1 MGRWIV
7 NSAWP
12 YVNSVPHL
20 GTFIHLLSADVYTR
34 YLRLKGEDVIAVT
47 GSDEHGTPIEV
58 EALRKGINPKELTD
72 KYHNL
77 ILELLKKYS
86 ISFDNYTRTESPTHI
101 KFSQS
106 FYLKLYENSYV
117 TKKTVELPHCDKCSR
132 FLPDRFVEG
141 KCPYCGFESARGD
154 QCENCGRVLDPIEL
168 IDWHCVL
175 CGSKP
180 TIRPSTHWFFE
191 LPRFEEDIKNYLTK
205 NEQLPENAKNFSL
218 RWIEEGLKPRALTRD
233 NKWGVPSPFPGS
245 EGKTIYVWMEAL
257 LGYLSASIEFY
268 QNKKNPDLWK
278 EYWKNRQ
285 TKNVH
290 FIGKD
295 NIPFHTIIFPALLMA
310 SKENYILP
318 WQVSSTE
325 FILYEGQGKF
335 SKSRK
340 IGVWMDEALEVA
352 EPEYWRYVLI
362 SIRPEM
368 KDTNFTWR
376 EFERHI
382 NTELNDILGNFV
394 HRTLTFVKSNFESC
408 IPEVNDISEKDKEII
423 AIAKNVPSKVG
434 DLMDRFRLKEAL
446 LAVVDLARSGNEY
459 MSKMEPWHLIKS
471 DKQAAANTINV
482 CSQLVRNLAIVLYP
496 FLPRTSQLIW
506 DQLALKEDVGKQNWF
521 NAGEMHLPAGHK
533 IGKPQP
539 LFHKVDSVE
548 IMKNWKL
555 DSRAQMKK

>member
-1 MGRWIV
+1 LGRWIV

-58 EALRKGINPKELTD
+58 EALRKGINPKVLTD

-101 KFSQS
+101 QFAQS
-106 FYLKLYENSYV
+106 FYLKLYENNHV
-117 TKKTVELPHCDKCSR
+117 IKKTVELPYCDKCSR

-141 KCPYCGFESARGD
+141 KCPYCEFESARGD
-154 QCENCGRVLDPIEL
+154 QCENCGRVLDPTEL
-168 IDWHCVL
+168 IDWHCVF

-180 TIRPSTHWFFE
+180 TIQPSTHWFFE
-191 LPRFEEDIKNYLTK
+191 LPRFEKDVKNYLIN

-245 EGKTIYVWMEAL
+245 EGKTIYVWMEAV
-257 LGYLSASIEFY
+257 LGYISASIEFSE
-268 QNKKNPDLWK
+268 NKGNPDLWK
-278 EYWKNRQ
+278 EYWKDRQ

-310 SKENYILP
+310 SKENYVLP

-335 SKSRK
+335 SKSRR

-352 EPEYWRYVLI
+352 GPEYWRYVLI

-368 KDTNFTWR
+368 KDANFTWR

-394 HRTLTFVKSNFESC
+394 HRTLTFVKSNFESR
-408 IPEVNDISEKDKEII
+408 IPEAKDVSEQDKEII
-423 AIAKNVPSKVG
+423 AIAKNVPVKVG
-434 DLMDRFRLKEAL
+434 NLMDRFRLKEAL
-446 LAVVDLARSGNEY
+446 LAVIDLARSGNEY
-459 MSKMEPWHLIKS
+459 MSRMEPWHLIKS
-471 DKQAAANTINV
+471 DEQAAANTINV
-482 CSQLVRNLAIVLYP
+482 CSQLVRNLAIILYP

-506 DQLALKEDVGKQNWF
+506 KQLALEEDVDTQNWF
-521 NAGEMHLPAGHK
+521 NAGEMQLPAGHK
-533 IGKPQP
+533 IGKPKP

-548 IMKNWKL
+548 IMKNWKP
-555 DSRAQMKK
+555 DSGAQMKK

>member
-1 MGRWIV
+1 VGRWIV

-20 GTFIHLLSADVYTR
+20 GTFIHLLAADVYTR

-77 ILELLKKYS
+77 IVDLLKKYS

-106 FYLKLYENSYV
+106 FYLKLYKNNYII
-117 TKKTVELPHCDKCSR
+117 KKSIELPHCGKCNR

-154 QCENCGRVLDPIEL
+154 QCENCGRVLDPTEL
-168 IDWHCVL
+168 LNLHCVF

-180 TIRPSTHWFFE
+180 TIQQSTHWFFD
-191 LPRFEEDIKNYLTK
+191 LPRFEKDIKDYLIN

-233 NKWGVPSPFPGS
+233 NRWGVPSPFPGS
-245 EGKTIYVWMEAL
+245 EGKTIYVWMEAV
-257 LGYLSASIEFY
+257 LGYISASIEFSE
-268 QNKKNPDLWK
+268 NEGNPNLWK
-278 EYWKNRQ
+278 EYWKNKE

-295 NIPFHTIIFPALLMA
+295 NIPFHTIIFPALLLA
-310 SKENYILP
+310 SKEDYILP

-335 SKSRK
+335 SKSRR
-340 IGVWMDEALEVA
+340 IGVWMDEALEIA

-394 HRTLTFVKSNFESC
+394 HRTLTFVKSYFEGC
-408 IPEVNDISEKDKEII
+408 IPKANELSEQDKEII
-423 AIAKNVPSKVG
+423 DIAKNVPSKVG

-446 LAVVDLARSGNEY
+446 LAVIDLARSGNEY

-482 CSQLVRNLAIVLYP
+482 CSQLVRNLAILLYP

-506 DQLALKEDVGKQNWF
+506 KQLALEEYVDKQNWF
-521 NAGEMHLPAGHK
+521 NAGEIQLPADHK
-533 IGKPQP
+533 IGNPKP
-539 LFHKVDSVE
+539 LFHKVDSE
-548 IMKNWKL
+548 KILKNWKP
-555 DSRAQMKK
+555 DSSA

>member
-1 MGRWIV
+1 MSRWII

-77 ILELLKKYS
+77 ILELLEKYS

-101 KFSQS
+101 KFVQS
-106 FYLKLYENSYV
+106 FYLKLYEKSYV
-117 TKKTVELPHCDKCSR
+117 TKKTIELPHCDKCDR

-154 QCENCGRVLDPIEL
+154 QCENCGRVLDPTEL
-168 IDWHCVL
+168 IDVHCVF

-180 TIRPSTHWFFE
+180 TIQESTHWFFD
-191 LPRFEEDIKNYLTK
+191 LPRFEKEIKNYLTN

-233 NKWGVPSPFPGS
+233 NRWGVPSPFPGS
-245 EGKTIYVWMEAL
+245 EDKTIYVWMEAV
-257 LGYLSASIEFY
+257 LGYLSASIEFSE
-268 QNKKNPDLWK
+268 NEGKPNLWK
-278 EYWKNRQ
+278 EYWKNKE
-285 TKNVH
+285 TKNAH

-310 SKENYILP
+310 SKEDYILP

-335 SKSRK
+335 SKSRR

-382 NTELNDILGNFV
+382 NTELNDILGNFI
-394 HRTLTFVKSNFESC
+394 HRTLTFVKSNFESR
-408 IPEVNDISEKDKEII
+408 IPEANDMSEQDKEII
-423 AIAKNVPSKVG
+423 DIARNAPSKVG
-434 DLMDRFRLKEAL
+434 NLLDRFRLKEAL
-446 LAVVDLARSGNEY
+446 FAVVDLARSGNEY

-471 DKQAAANTINV
+471 DKHSAANTINV
-482 CSQLVRNLAIVLYP
+482 CSQLVRNLAILLYP

-506 DQLALKEDVGKQNWF
+506 KQLALEEDVEKQNWF
-521 NAGEMHLPAGHK
+521 NAGEMQLLAGHE
-533 IGKPQP
+533 IGNPQP
-539 LFHKVDSVE
+539 LFHKVDSVK
-548 IMKNWKL
+548 IMRNWKP
-555 DSRAQMKK
+555 DSGAQMKK

>member
-1 MGRWIV
+1 LGRWIV

-106 FYLKLYENSYV
+106 FYRKLYENNHV
-117 TKKTVELPHCDKCSR
+117 MKKTVELPHCDKCSR

-141 KCPYCGFESARGD
+141 KCPYCEFESARGD
-154 QCENCGRVLDPIEL
+154 QCDNCGRVLDPTEL
-168 IDWHCVL
+168 IGGHCVF

-180 TIRPSTHWFFE
+180 TIKPSTHWFFE
-191 LPRFEEDIKNYLTK
+191 LPRFEKDIENYLIN

-245 EGKTIYVWMEAL
+245 EGKTIYVWMEAV
-257 LGYLSASIEFY
+257 LGYLSASIEFSE
-268 QNKKNPDLWK
+268 NKGNPDLWK
-278 EYWKNRQ
+278 EYWMDKQ

-310 SKENYILP
+310 SKENYVLP

-335 SKSRK
+335 SKSRR

-352 EPEYWRYVLI
+352 ESEYWRYVLI

-368 KDTNFTWR
+368 KDANFTWR

-394 HRTLTFVKSNFESC
+394 HRTLTFVKSNFESH
-408 IPEVNDISEKDKEII
+408 IPEAEDISEQDKEII
-423 AIAKNVPSKVG
+423 SIAKNAPSKIG
-434 DLMDRFRLKEAL
+434 ELMDRFRLKEAL

-459 MSKMEPWHLIKS
+459 MSRKEPWHLIKS

-482 CSQLVRNLAIVLYP
+482 CSQLVRNLAIILYP
-496 FLPRTSQLIW
+496 FLPQTSQLIW
-506 DQLALKEDVGKQNWF
+506 KQLALEGDVSTQNWF
-521 NAGEMHLPAGHK
+521 NAGELQLPSGHK
-533 IGKPQP
+533 IGKPKP

-548 IMKNWKL
+548 IMKNWKP
-555 DSRAQMKK
+555 DSGA

>member
-1 MGRWIV
+1 LGRWIV

-86 ISFDNYTRTESPTHI
+86 ISFDNYSRTESPTHI
-101 KFSQS
+101 QFSQS
-106 FYLKLYENSYV
+106 FYRKLYENNHI
-117 TKKTVELPHCDKCSR
+117 TKKTVELPYCDKCSR

-141 KCPYCGFESARGD
+141 KCPYCEFESARGD
-154 QCENCGRVLDPIEL
+154 QCDNCGRVLDPTEL
-168 IDWHCVL
+168 IDWHCVF

-180 TIRPSTHWFFE
+180 TIQPSTHWFFE
-191 LPRFEEDIKNYLTK
+191 LPRFEKDIKNYLIN

-218 RWIEEGLKPRALTRD
+218 RWIQEGLKPRALTRD

-245 EGKTIYVWMEAL
+245 EGKTIYVWMEAV
-257 LGYLSASIEFY
+257 LGYLSASIEFSE
-268 QNKKNPDLWK
+268 NKGNPDLWK
-278 EYWKNRQ
+278 EYWKDKQ

-295 NIPFHTIIFPALLMA
+295 NIPFHTIIFPALLIA
-310 SKENYILP
+310 SEENYVLP

-335 SKSRK
+335 SKSRR

-362 SIRPEM
+362 SIRPEV
-368 KDTNFTWR
+368 KDANFTWR

-394 HRTLTFVKSNFESC
+394 HRTLTFVKSNFESR
-408 IPEVNDISEKDKEII
+408 IPEVKDISEQDKEII
-423 AIAKNVPSKVG
+423 AIWKNVPSKVG

-446 LAVVDLARSGNEY
+446 FAVVDLARSGNEY
-459 MSKMEPWHLIKS
+459 MSRKEPWHLIKS
-471 DKQAAANTINV
+471 DEQAAANTINV
-482 CSQLVRNLAIVLYP
+482 CSQLVRNLAIILYP

-506 DQLALKEDVGKQNWF
+506 KQLALEEDVSTQNWF
-521 NAGEMHLPAGHK
+521 NAGEMLLPSGHK
-533 IGKPQP
+533 IGKPKP
-539 LFHKVDSVE
+539 LFHKVDSAE
-548 IMKNWKL
+548 IMKNWKP
-555 DSRAQMKK
+555 DSGAQIKK

>member
-1 MGRWIV
+1 LGKWII

-86 ISFDNYTRTESPTHI
+86 ISFDNYSRTESPTHI
-101 KFSQS
+101 QFSQS
-106 FYLKLYENSYV
+106 FYRKLYEKNHII
-117 TKKTVELPHCDKCSR
+117 KKIVELPYCDKCSR

-141 KCPYCGFESARGD
+141 KCPYCEFESARGD
-154 QCENCGRVLDPIEL
+154 QCDKCGRVLDPTEL
-168 IDWHCVL
+168 IDWHCVF

-180 TIRPSTHWFFE
+180 TIQPSTHWFFE
-191 LPRFEEDIKNYLTK
+191 LPRFERDIKNYLIN

-218 RWIEEGLKPRALTRD
+218 RWIQEGLKPRALTRD
-233 NKWGVPSPFPGS
+233 NKWGVPSPFLGS
-245 EGKTIYVWMEAL
+245 EGKTIYVWMEAV
-257 LGYLSASIEFY
+257 LGYLSASIEFSE
-268 QNKKNPDLWK
+268 NKGNPDLWK
-278 EYWKNRQ
+278 EYWKDKQ

-295 NIPFHTIIFPALLMA
+295 NIPFHTIIFPALLIA
-310 SKENYILP
+310 SEENYILP

-335 SKSRK
+335 SKSRR

-368 KDTNFTWR
+368 KDANFTWR

-408 IPEVNDISEKDKEII
+408 IPEVKDISEQDKEII
-423 AIAKNVPSKVG
+423 AIAKNVPSKVS

-459 MSKMEPWHLIKS
+459 MSKKEPWHLVKS

-482 CSQLVRNLAIVLYP
+482 CSQLVRNLAIILYP

-506 DQLALKEDVGKQNWF
+506 KQLALEEDVSTQNWF
-521 NAGEMHLPAGHK
+521 SASEMQLPAGHK
-533 IGKPQP
+533 IGKPKP
-539 LFHKVDSVE
+539 LFHKVDSAE
-548 IMKNWKL
+548 IMKNWKP
-555 DSRAQMKK
+555 DSGAQIKK

>member
-106 FYLKLYENSYV
+106 FYLKLYENGYV
-117 TKKTVELPHCDKCSR
+117 MKKTVELPHCDKCSR

-168 IDWHCVL
+168 IDWHCVF

-257 LGYLSASIEFY
+257 LGYLSASIEFSRI
-268 QNKKNPDLWK
+268 KKIQI
-278 EYWKNRQ
+278 YGKNTGRIDKLKMY
-285 TKNVH
+285 TLLGKTTFL
-290 FIGKD
+290 FI
-295 NIPFHTIIFPALLMA
+295 
-310 SKENYILP
+310 
-318 WQVSSTE
+318 Q
-325 FILYEGQGKF
+325 
-335 SKSRK
+335 
-340 IGVWMDEALEVA
+340 
-352 EPEYWRYVLI
+352 
-362 SIRPEM
+362 
-368 KDTNFTWR
+368 
-376 EFERHI
+376 
-382 NTELNDILGNFV
+382 
-394 HRTLTFVKSNFESC
+394 
-408 IPEVNDISEKDKEII
+408 
-423 AIAKNVPSKVG
+423 
-434 DLMDRFRLKEAL
+434 
-446 LAVVDLARSGNEY
+446 
-459 MSKMEPWHLIKS
+459 
-471 DKQAAANTINV
+471 
-482 CSQLVRNLAIVLYP
+482 
-496 FLPRTSQLIW
+496 
-506 DQLALKEDVGKQNWF
+506 
-521 NAGEMHLPAGHK
+521 
-533 IGKPQP
+533 
-539 LFHKVDSVE
+539 
-548 IMKNWKL
+548 
-555 DSRAQMKK
+555 

>member
-86 ISFDNYTRTESPTHI
+86 ISFDNYSRTESPTHI
-101 KFSQS
+101 QFSQS
-106 FYLKLYENSYV
+106 FYRKLYENNHV
-117 TKKTVELPHCDKCSR
+117 TKKTVKLPYCDKCSR

-154 QCENCGRVLDPIEL
+154 QCENCGRVLDPTEL
-168 IDWHCVL
+168 IDWHCVF
-175 CGSKP
+175 CGTKP
-180 TIRPSTHWFFE
+180 TIQPSTHWFFE
-191 LPRFEEDIKNYLTK
+191 LPRFEKDIENYLINNK
-205 NEQLPENAKNFSL
+205 QLPENAKNFSL

-245 EGKTIYVWMEAL
+245 EGKTIYVWMEAV
-257 LGYLSASIEFY
+257 LGYLSASIEFSE
-268 QNKKNPDLWK
+268 NKGNPDLWK
-278 EYWKNRQ
+278 EYWKDKQ

-295 NIPFHTIIFPALLMA
+295 NIPFHTIIFPALLIA
-310 SKENYILP
+310 SEENYILP

-335 SKSRK
+335 SKSRR

-408 IPEVNDISEKDKEII
+408 IPEAKDISEQDEKII

-459 MSKMEPWHLIKS
+459 MSRMEPWHLIKS

-482 CSQLVRNLAIVLYP
+482 CSQLVRNLAIILYP

-506 DQLALKEDVGKQNWF
+506 KQLALEEDVGTQNWF
-521 NAGEMHLPAGHK
+521 NAGEMNLPAGHK
-533 IGKPQP
+533 IGKSQP
-539 LFHKVDSVE
+539 LFQKVDSVE
-548 IMKNWKL
+548 IMKNWKP
-555 DSRAQMKK
+555 DSGAQMKK

>member
-58 EALRKGINPKELTD
+58 EALRKGINPKKLTD

-86 ISFDNYTRTESPTHI
+86 ISFDNYSRTESPTHI
-101 KFSQS
+101 QFSQS
-106 FYLKLYENSYV
+106 FYRKLYENNHI
-117 TKKTVELPHCDKCSR
+117 TKKTVELPYCDKCSR

-141 KCPYCGFESARGD
+141 KCPYCEFESARGD
-154 QCENCGRVLDPIEL
+154 QCDNCGRVLDPTEL
-168 IDWHCVL
+168 IDWHCVF

-180 TIRPSTHWFFE
+180 TIQPSTHWFFE
-191 LPRFEEDIKNYLTK
+191 LPRFEKDIKNYLIN

-218 RWIEEGLKPRALTRD
+218 RWIQEGLKPRALTRD

-245 EGKTIYVWMEAL
+245 EGKTIYVWMEAV
-257 LGYLSASIEFY
+257 LGYLSASIEFSE
-268 QNKKNPDLWK
+268 NKGNPDLWK
-278 EYWKNRQ
+278 EYWKDKQ

-295 NIPFHTIIFPALLMA
+295 NIPFHTIIFPALLIA
-310 SKENYILP
+310 SEENYVLP

-335 SKSRK
+335 SKSRR

-368 KDTNFTWR
+368 KDANFTWR

-394 HRTLTFVKSNFESC
+394 HRTLTFVKSNFESR
-408 IPEVNDISEKDKEII
+408 IPEVKDISEQDKEII
-423 AIAKNVPSKVG
+423 AIWKNVPSKVG

-446 LAVVDLARSGNEY
+446 FAVVDLARSGNEY
-459 MSKMEPWHLIKS
+459 MSRKEPWHLIKN
-471 DKQAAANTINV
+471 DEQAAANTINV
-482 CSQLVRNLAIVLYP
+482 CSQLVRNLAIILYP

-506 DQLALKEDVGKQNWF
+506 KQLALEEDVSTQNWF
-521 NAGEMHLPAGHK
+521 NAGEMQLPSGHK
-533 IGKPQP
+533 IGKPKP
-539 LFHKVDSVE
+539 LFHKVDSAE
-548 IMKNWKL
+548 IMKNWKP
-555 DSRAQMKK
+555 DSGAQIKK

>member
-1 MGRWIV
+1 LGRWIV

-34 YLRLKGEDVIAVT
+34 YLRLKGEEVIAVT

-58 EALRKGINPKELTD
+58 EALRKGIKPKELTD
-72 KYHNL
+72 KYHSL

-101 KFSQS
+101 RFSQS
-106 FYLKLYENSYV
+106 FYLKLYENNYV
-117 TKKTVELPHCDKCSR
+117 MKKTVELPHCEKCSR

-141 KCPYCGFESARGD
+141 KCPYCEFESARGD
-154 QCENCGRVLDPIEL
+154 QCENCGRVLDPTEL
-168 IDWHCVL
+168 IDGHCVF

-180 TIRPSTHWFFE
+180 TIQPSTHWFFD
-191 LPRFEEDIKNYLTK
+191 LPRFEKDIKNYLINNK
-205 NEQLPENAKNFSL
+205 QLPDNAKNFSL
-218 RWIEEGLKPRALTRD
+218 RWIKEGLKPRALTRD
-233 NKWGVPSPFPGS
+233 NRWGVPSPFPGS
-245 EGKTIYVWMEAL
+245 EGKTIYVWMEAV
-257 LGYLSASIEFY
+257 LGYISASIEFSEN
-268 QNKKNPDLWK
+268 QGNPNLW
-278 EYWKNRQ
+278 ENYWKNKE
-285 TKNVH
+285 TKNIH

-310 SKENYILP
+310 SKENYVLP

-335 SKSRK
+335 SKSRR

-408 IPEVNDISEKDKEII
+408 IPEANNISEQDKEMIEI
-423 AIAKNVPSKVG
+423 AENMPSKIG
-434 DLMDRFRLKEAL
+434 NLMDNFKLKEAL
-446 LAVVDLARSGNEY
+446 LSVVELARSGNEY

-471 DKQAAANTINV
+471 DKQAAANVINV
-482 CSQLVRNLAIVLYP
+482 CSQFVRNIAILLYP
-496 FLPRTSQLIW
+496 FLPQTSHLIW
-506 DQLALKEDVGKQNWF
+506 KQLNLEGDVDEQNWH
-521 NAGEMHLPAGHK
+521 NAGEISIAAGHK

-539 LFHKVDSVE
+539 LFHKVNSTE
-548 IMKNWKL
+548 IMKTWKP
-555 DSRAQMKK
+555 DSGAQIKK